1 MTKQELR
8 DALQSG
14 KEVYVM
20 TPGGVVGKL
29 IAHHIHHNP
38 DAPRMPT
45 GETLELKL
53 IAPRTKF
60 HRYYAVDT
68 VKLLTPET
76 VVKFKLMGIITE

>member
-8 DALQSG
+8 TALESG
-14 KEVYVM
+14 EPVYVIKDSI
-20 TPGGVVGKL
+20 VCKL
-29 IAHHIHHNP
+29 IKYHIHHNP